1 MADKV
6 ELTAA
11 SGKDEVAAYVEEV
24 VNEVAAERAGE
35 KPAKDDAQI
44 VAEQSTANKPKD
56 ETPTAEKPSGDD
68 DTVEVDDQGDE
79 TGDDTAIVTGKTTKA
94 CDLCQDWLDDGLKAE
109 VAAIGFKPEEVADFT
124 SREELERALRL
135 FDKSALE
142 AGRKALA
149 ESDGKEK
156 KPDVE
161 ETTGRVRGE
170 DGKFLPKDGKPKEDK
185 YEVSLDPEEFDDR
198 LVGELAKM
206 RDHYES
212 RLEAYE
218 SRFSTLESRFL
229 QADAKAEE
237 ERFDNLVDA
246 LGHADLFGKTGSEG
260 PKELQRRQDL
270 IVAVKAQQIG
280 LERLGRPTELNE
292 SLVSRV
298 ARMVFA
304 EDLAKK
310 DLKQRTRKISK
321 QSSSRQGGGVTRPQD
336 PREDPRAEADR
347 LYREL
352 ERA

>member
-1 MADKV
+1 M
-6 ELTAA
+6 
-11 SGKDEVAAYVEEV
+11 
-24 VNEVAAERAGE
+24 
-35 KPAKDDAQI
+35 
-44 VAEQSTANKPKD
+44 
-56 ETPTAEKPSGDD
+56 
-68 DTVEVDDQGDE
+68 
-79 TGDDTAIVTGKTTKA
+79 
-94 CDLCQDWLDDGLKAE
+94 KAE
-109 VAAIGFKPEEVADFT
+109 VAAYGIEESELADFA

-149 ESDGKEK
+149 ESEGKEK
-156 KPDVE
+156 KPEPE
-161 ETTGRVRGE
+161 EATGRVRGE
-170 DGKFLPKDGKPKEDK
+170 DGKFLPKEGKPKEGR
-185 YEVSLDPEEFDDR
+185 YEVTLDKELYDEG
-198 LVGELAKM
+198 LIGELEKI
-206 RDHYES
+206 RDHYDS
-212 RLEAYE
+212 RLEL
-218 SRFSTLESRFL
+218 LESRFHE
-229 QADAKAEE
+229 ADAEAEE
-237 ERFDNLVDA
+237 RRFDGLVDS
-246 LGHADLFGKTGSEG
+246 LGHADLFGKTGSES

-321 QSSSRQGGGVTRPQD
+321 QSNGRQGGGVTRPQD

>member
-6 ELTAA
+6 ELTAE
-11 SGKDEVAAYVEEV
+11 STKEDVAAYVEEV
-24 VNEVAAERAGE
+24 VNEVAADRAGE
-35 KPAKDDAQI
+35 TGSGKAGKSDAQI
-44 VAEQSTANKPKD
+44 VAEQSSAKRPSETSKPTSK
-56 ETPTAEKPSGDD
+56 TPTAEKPSGDD
-68 DTVEVDDQGDE
+68 DTVEVEAKDQGD
-79 TGDDTAIVTGKTTKA
+79 GDESG
-94 CDLCQDWLDDGLKAE
+94 DLAPSWLDDDLKAD
-109 VAAIGFKPEEVADFT
+109 VAAYGFKPEEVSDFT

-149 ESDGKEK
+149 ESGGEAK
-156 KPDVE
+156 KPEPE
-161 ETTGRVRGE
+161 EATGRVRGE
-170 DGKFLPKDGKPKEDK
+170 DGKFLPKEGKAEDEK
-185 YEVSLDPEEFDDR
+185 AKAGRYEISLDREEFDDR
-198 LVGELAKM
+198 LVVELEKI
-206 RDHYES
+206 RDHYDS
-212 RLEAYE
+212 RLEA
-218 SRFSTLESRFL
+218 LESHF
-229 QADAKAEE
+229 QAAAVKAEE
-237 ERFDNLVDA
+237 ERFDNLVDS
-246 LGHADLFGKTGSEG
+246 LGHADLFGKTGSES

-321 QSSSRQGGGVTRPQD
+321 QSNARQGGGATRPQD

>member
-1 MADKV
+1 MAGKV
-6 ELTAA
+6 ELTAETDA
-11 SGKDEVAAYVEEV
+11 KAYAEQVVA
-24 VNEVAAERAGE
+24 EVAAERAGE
-35 KPAKDDAQI
+35 TGKPGKSEKSDAQI
-44 VAEQSTANKPKD
+44 VSEQSTAKQPQESSKPADK
-56 ETPTAEKPSGDD
+56 TPTAEKSSGDD
-68 DTVEVDDQGDE
+68 DTVEVEADAKDQGDE
-79 TGDDTAIVTGKTTKA
+79 TGDKA
-94 CDLCQDWLDDGLKAE
+94 SSWLDDDLKTE
-109 VAAIGFKPEEVADFT
+109 MAAYGIDESELADFA

-149 ESDGKEK
+149 ESDGKTK
-156 KPDVE
+156 KPEAE
-161 ETTGRVRGE
+161 EATGRARGE
-170 DGKFLPKDGKPKEDK
+170 GGKFLPKEGKPEAGKAKTGRYEISLPKE
-185 YEVSLDPEEFDDR
+185 EDPDGFDNR
-198 LVGELAKM
+198 LIGELEAM

-212 RLEAYE
+212 RLEL
-218 SRFSTLESRFL
+218 LESRFHE
-229 QADAKAEE
+229 ADAKAEE
-237 ERFDNLVDA
+237 ERFDTLVDS